1 MLSRA
6 RSRVPNGEP
15 AAAAD
20 WQSRL
25 CAVRNDPV
33 THSDPLRRRATET
46 CLLMGGS
53 EIYLLHMGLL
63 NFKMDYTV
71 ATTRLRLTFDCY
83 STVTSDGELKSN
95 SVINTFM
102 SRGANDQTRLME
114 TPERL
119 LLTVYKGLKSNP
131 SFNA

>member
-6 RSRVPNGEP
+6 RSRVPNGAP

-20 WQSRL
+20 WQRLRL

-33 THSDPLRRRATET
+33 THSDPLRLCATET

-53 EIYLLHMGLL
+53 EICLLHMGLL

-83 STVTSDGELKSN
+83 STVMSDGELKSN
-95 SVINTFM
+95 RVINALV
-102 SRGANDQTRLME
+102 SRGPT
-114 TPERL
+114 T
-119 LLTVYKGLKSNP
+119 KHG
-131 SFNA
+131 